1 MEDAVNGGRLSA
13 AVQKL
18 KQKKGKA
25 NGVSGVFTVIGCNV
39 GLAAL
44 SLFRGVSAFFTPLFR
59 GDWFTKLSYLFMG
72 TGHFARGQK
81 LKGTLYL
88 AVQIAFIVFIAA
100 FGAKNLYLFFRG
112 MASGGTIGR
121 IPTTESDVYDEELGE
136 YGKVV
141 GDNSFTI
148 IIYAILTL
156 AVCGVFLALYLSC
169 VRGAAR
175 AEQLARLGQTAPT
188 LRQEL
193 HSLLG
198 KNFHKTLLAL
208 PLLGLAIFTV
218 IPLIT
223 MIFIAFT
230 NYSTLTGFSG
240 EVPEHLV
247 SWVGLKNFVGI
258 FGGSRALSSTFLRV
272 LGWTLLWAVAATFSN
287 YFIGMIFAILIQKKG
302 IRGKKFFRTVFVS
315 TIAVPQFISLLLL
328 SKMMDAE
335 SGIITEWL
343 SKIGIPF
350 RFGFSIPDT
359 RIAILLVNTWVGVP
373 YSMLICSGILMN
385 VPSSMYEAAQIDGAG
400 PVTVFF
406 KITLPYMLH
415 VTAPY
420 LITQFVSNVNN
431 FNVIYLLSGGGPADN
446 LLYSDNAKGTDL
458 LVTWLYSL
466 SIGETKDYRLAS
478 VIGIIVFLV
487 SGILSLIV
495 YNRTGA
501 VKKEEEFS

>member
-1 MEDAVNGGRLSA
+1 MQQRANDSRLGR
-13 AVQKL
+13 AVQIL
-18 KQKKGKA
+18 KTKKQQRG
-25 NGVSGVFTVIGCNV
+25 GLLGFFTLIFCNI
-39 GLAAL
+39 GLALL
-44 SLFRGVSAFFTPLFR
+44 SVVQRFATFFTPLFR
-59 GDWFTKLSYLFMG
+59 GDRFTKLSYLIMG

-81 LKGTLYL
+81 IKGALYL
-88 AVQIAFIVFIAA
+88 TAQIIFVFFMTA

-112 MASGGTIGR
+112 MANGGTIGLVA
-121 IPTTESDVYDEELGE
+121 TTESGVYDEELGE
-136 YGKVV
+136 YVKVV

-148 IIYAILTL
+148 IIYAILSM
-156 AVCGVFLALYLSC
+156 AVCAAFLAIYSSC
-169 VRGAAR
+169 VLGAAK
-175 AEQLARLGQTAPT
+175 AERLALLGESAPT
-188 LRQEL
+188 MRQEL
-193 HSLLG
+193 RSLLG
-198 KNFHKTLLAL
+198 KNFYKTLLGF
-208 PLLGLAIFTV
+208 PLLGLLIFTV

-240 EVPEHLV
+240 EVPEHLI

-272 LGWTLLWAVAATFSN
+272 LGWTLLWAVCATFSN
-287 YFIGMIFAILIQKKG
+287 YFIGMLFAILIQKKG

-343 SKIGIPF
+343 LKIGISF

-385 VPSSMYEAAQIDGAG
+385 VPTATYEAAQIDGAG

-415 VTAPY
+415 ITAPY
-420 LITQFVSNVNN
+420 LITQFVANVNN